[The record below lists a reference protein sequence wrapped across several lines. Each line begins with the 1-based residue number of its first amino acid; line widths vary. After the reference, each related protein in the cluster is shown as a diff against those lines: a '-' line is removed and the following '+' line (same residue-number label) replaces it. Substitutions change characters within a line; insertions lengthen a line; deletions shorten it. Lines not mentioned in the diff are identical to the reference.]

1 MGLLGVFWL
10 SECAGLKWKY
20 ADTFIHSIV
29 TDFLVCGV
37 WGGDTVLKDSDAP
50 VN

>member
-29 TDFLVCGV
+29 TDFLVCGC
-37 WGGDTVLKDSDAP
+37 GRGHLKHSDAP